1 MKVISYKVLEDC
13 VERGIGYG
21 YMRAYKHNDKPTEE
35 YIKEQLQY
43 YVMLEISDYFNFDN
57 DLITSNDEYEK

>member
-1 MKVISYKVLEDC
+1 MIIDNLKLVL
-13 VERGIGYG
+13 
-21 YMRAYKHNDKPTEE
+21 DKNRDKNSL
-35 YIKEQLQY
+35 YLRNLLKEQLQY